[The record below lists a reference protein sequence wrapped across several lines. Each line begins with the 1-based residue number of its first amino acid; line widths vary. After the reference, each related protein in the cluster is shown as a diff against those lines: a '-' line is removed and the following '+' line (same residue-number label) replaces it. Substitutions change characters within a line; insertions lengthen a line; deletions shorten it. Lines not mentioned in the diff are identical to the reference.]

1 MVRSKSEVIVAN
13 LLHSFNL
20 MYAYEQPFTG
30 RAGSVRYPDFTI
42 GGAASGRRIFLEH
55 LGMMSEPAYRESWQA
70 KLAWYR
76 SNGVMPIEEGEGDA
90 GILITTS
97 EDEGINSEAIEGQIR
112 SFLVSELATIKRAD
126 IDGNDRIANLSGELT
141 ELRAEVTRLRVER
154 LDRASEDV
162 AETSRHS
169 SDPLSPRPG

>member
-1 MVRSKSEVIVAN
+1 
-13 LLHSFNL
+13 
-20 MYAYEQPFTG
+20 
-30 RAGSVRYPDFTI
+30 
-42 GGAASGRRIFLEH
+42 
-55 LGMMSEPAYRESWQA
+55 
-70 KLAWYR
+70 
-76 SNGVMPIEEGEGDA
+76 MPIEEGEGDA

-112 SFLVSELATIKRAD
+112 SFLGSELATIKRAD
-126 IDGNDRIANLSGELT
+126 IDGNDRIVNLSGELT
-141 ELRAEVTRLRVER
+141 ELRAEVARLRAER